1 VTQGQTGR
9 LASGHSNAVRLML
22 NGKERVVAAGM
33 TLPELLDELGVNR
46 RTIAVAHN
54 GEVIPRD
61 RYEEVVLRDGDAVEI
76 VRMVGGG

>member
-9 LASGHSNAVRLML
+9 LAGGHGNAVRLML

-46 RTIAVAHN
+46 RLVAVAHN
-54 GEVIPRD
+54 GEVVPRD
-61 RYEEVVLRDGDAVEI
+61 NYDDIVLRDGDAVEI

>member
-1 VTQGQTGR
+1 
-9 LASGHSNAVRLML
+9 ML

-46 RTIAVAHN
+46 RLVAVAHN

-61 RYEEVVLRDGDAVEI
+61 RYEEVALRDGDAVEI